1 MSTSKRHSIGVVFF
15 CLLGWFCASSAIG
28 ESEEAPGL
36 FGEVGPTTS
45 VTPEE
50 ASAQQTQQAQASLF
64 EEAGPGE
71 GPVDSGDQT
80 VAVGSF
86 GQIDLHVKD
95 LDVTKVLQLLSIQS
109 QRNIVASRNV
119 AGTISADLYSVDFYE
134 AMDAIL
140 QPNGFGF
147 QEKGSF
153 IYVYTAAE
161 LQTLAEAQQRL
172 IVKLV
177 RLNYIPAV
185 DVVEFVKPLLSQHGS
200 VTVSAAT
207 SKGFQPTI
215 SDGGENTFAHQDTLM
230 IRDVEE
236 NVDQISAVIQ
246 ELDVRPKQVQV
257 EATILE
263 AKLSEDNNFGVDMT
277 ILADLDMT
285 QLANPLSAVTD
296 LLSGT
301 VGPDGKAFE
310 TSVGQTGTGESGVR
324 VGLLFNEV
332 AIFIKALDKVTD
344 TTILANPK
352 ILVLNRQKADLLVGE
367 RLGYISTTQTE
378 TSETQTVEFLDI
390 GVQLTVRPFVS
401 DDGFIRLELRPSISD
416 GSTQAV
422 AGFVIPNTTNEELV
436 TNIIVRNGQTVVLGG
451 LFKEDT
457 TVSRRQVPFLGNV
470 SLAGA
475 AFRGQDDE
483 FDRTEVIFLI
493 KTTIMKDQ
501 SLFAEGERVVDSIQL
516 AQIGAWQELL
526 PWSRTKLVAG
536 HMREAR
542 KQLDAGHEDKA
553 LWSLGIALR
562 LDPTFVAGLR
572 MKEQLTGERLYWPDR
587 SLMKDAAEQAIDA
600 KLGIGDV
607 DQIDDTETLEIDEAA
622 IPAADGDDVSELEGP
637 TADASEDGSESADSD
652 GEESIGQQVDAQD
665 DDEAESIELI
675 GESLE

>member
-1 MSTSKRHSIGVVFF
+1 MSQPKRNSIGVVFF
-15 CLLGWFCASSAIG
+15 FLLGWFCASSAIG
-28 ESEEAPGL
+28 EEGDASGL
-36 FGEVGPTTS
+36 FGEVNPTAATS
-45 VTPEE
+45 PE
-50 ASAQQTQQAQASLF
+50 APAAQGTEQAQSSLF
-64 EEAGPGE
+64 AESNQGGTPA
-71 GPVDSGDQT
+71 DSSDPT

-86 GQIDLHVKD
+86 GQIDLHVNN

-109 QRNIVASRNV
+109 ERNIVASRNV
-119 AGTISADLYSVDFYE
+119 AGTVSADLYSVDFYE

-140 QPNGFGF
+140 QPNGFGY

-161 LQTLAEAQQRL
+161 LQTIQEEQQRL
-172 IVKLV
+172 IVRLV
-177 RLNYIPAV
+177 RLNYIPAA
-185 DVVEFVKPLLSQHGS
+185 DAVEFVKPLLSQHGS

-207 SKGFQPTI
+207 AKGFQPTI
-215 SDGGENTFAHQDTLM
+215 SDDGENSWGHQDTLM
-230 IRDVEE
+230 IRDMED
-236 NVDQISAVIQ
+236 NIDQIGAVLK
-246 ELDVRPKQVQV
+246 ELDTRPKQVQV

-263 AKLSEDNNFGVDMT
+263 AKLNEDNNLGVDMT
-277 ILADLDMT
+277 ILADFDMN
-285 QLANPLSAVTD
+285 QFVNPLSTVAS
-296 LLSGT
+296 LINGT
-301 VGPDGKAFE
+301 VVGDGQAFE
-310 TSVGQTGTGESGVR
+310 TSVGHTDTGESGVR

-332 AIFIKALDKVTD
+332 AAFIKALDKVTD

-352 ILVLNRQKADLLVGE
+352 VLVLNRQRADLLVGE

-390 GVQLTVRPFVS
+390 GTQLTVRPFIS

-470 SLAGA
+470 PILGAG
-475 AFRGQDDE
+475 FRGQDDD

-501 SLFAEGERVVDSIQL
+501 SLFAEGERVADSVSL
-516 AQIGAWQELL
+516 ARIGARQELL
-526 PWSRTKLVAG
+526 PWSRTKLVAA

-542 KQLDAGHEDKA
+542 QHLDAGNDDKA
-553 LWSLGIALR
+553 LWSLNMALR

-572 MKEQLTGERLYWPDR
+572 MKEQLSGERVYWPDR
-587 SLMKDAAEQAIDA
+587 SLMKDAAAKYIDT
-600 KLGIGDV
+600 KMGLS
-607 DQIDDTETLEIDEAA
+607 DDGE
-622 IPAADGDDVSELEGP
+622 DVSAEAGLADEVTRSASDEDTASGIEGP
-637 TADASEDGSESADSD
+637 TAAAETDGLDAVVADDESIVQQADAEVI
-652 GEESIGQQVDAQD
+652 GEESLD
-665 DDEAESIELI
+665 
-675 GESLE
+675 